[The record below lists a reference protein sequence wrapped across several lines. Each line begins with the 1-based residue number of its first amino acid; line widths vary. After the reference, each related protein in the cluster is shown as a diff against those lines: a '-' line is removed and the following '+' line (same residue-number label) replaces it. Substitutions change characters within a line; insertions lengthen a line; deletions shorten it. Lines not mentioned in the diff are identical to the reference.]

1 MNIEPTPIG
10 ASPSGNVRAPRM
22 PMTKH
27 RVRIFDL
34 ASGLL
39 LGHTGDLSAGGMR
52 VVGDR
57 PIPTGQP
64 LRVWAEFQ
72 GVHHERI
79 RALLDVQSVWYST
92 AQRGA
97 YESGVRITDATR
109 EAARGI
115 EALMSELSGDR

>member
-1 MNIEPTPIG
+1 MPT
-10 ASPSGNVRAPRM
+10 M
-22 PMTKH
+22 KH

-57 PIPTGQP
+57 PIPTDQP

-79 RALLDVQSVWYST
+79 RALLDVQSVWYSSVD
-92 AQRGA
+92 RGA
-97 YESGVRITDATR
+97 YESGVRITDTTR
-109 EAARGI
+109 EATK
-115 EALMSELSGDR
+115 ALRL